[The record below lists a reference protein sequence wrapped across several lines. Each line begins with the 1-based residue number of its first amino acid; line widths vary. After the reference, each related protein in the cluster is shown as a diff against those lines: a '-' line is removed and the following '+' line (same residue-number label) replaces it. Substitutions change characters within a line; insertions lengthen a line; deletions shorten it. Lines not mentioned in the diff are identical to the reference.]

1 MNRKWITRTLPVSL
15 VLTFLPMPAAAFY
28 QEAYII
34 PRLVAGGIEGFV
46 YTPKLSFKNLS
57 SKQCDGRFLLL
68 EGNFDP
74 AGGVFEFNGFRIG
87 DGILPVSLPPGEG
100 LTGKLRKIDAGDYT
114 GFGVWRQDGACVA
127 GQDVVLT
134 ADFEVGKVQADHQYV
149 IVDQIGLTASSRPS
163 QRWGFAVRKEG
174 TADSGNST
182 AFAVVPGEPG
192 PYGLTV
198 DFFPE
203 SGIGQW
209 TRKGTATGPLAV
221 FVYQVFGQD
230 LPANFAGYVTVSA
243 DKPVYLE
250 ALTVAWGSGVQGG
263 LQYSNFPV
271 LADAAVPHTRQI
283 SAENLQHAL
292 DQVRRDYSI
301 VGVSAAVV
309 VRGQLVWT
317 GVSGNSFPGAPITS
331 DMHFDIGSAAKNF
344 VAALVLK
351 LSEEGLLSLED
362 PISRWLPSYLY
373 VDGRVTIRQL
383 LDHTSGI
390 YNFTAKQSYWDA
402 VFSNPSRRWLPEEVL
417 SYIGPP
423 DFPPGASWNYSNTNY
438 TLLGMIAQKAA
449 GCSLSAALRR
459 RLLDP
464 LGLTNT
470 FLQAEEAIPGT
481 IAHGWFDMNGD
492 GRYDDISG
500 IDRTSQ
506 TTATWGA
513 GGMVSTAADVARWA
527 CALFEGKVLSAA
539 SLSQMLAFREVA
551 VPPTPIVGYGLGA
564 LRAFFSGREYWG
576 HGGNMIGYTAIML
589 YAPKER
595 VSVALLINQ
604 DSVDYEVGPP
614 LLDPMVNAIQP

>member
-1 MNRKWITRTLPVSL
+1 MNRKWITQALPAGL
-15 VLTFLPMPAAAFY
+15 VLSFLLMPVAAAY
-28 QEAYII
+28 QEAYVM
-34 PRLVAGGIEGFV
+34 PRLVSGGIDGAV
-46 YTPKLSFKNLS
+46 YTTMLSFKNLS
-57 SKQCDGRFLLL
+57 NKQCDGRFQLL
-68 EGNFDP
+68 ERDFAP
-74 AGGVFEFNGFRIG
+74 AAGVFEFNGFRIG
-87 DGILPVSLPPGEG
+87 DGILPVSLSPGEG
-100 LTGKLRKIDAGDYT
+100 LSGKLRKTDASSYT
-114 GFGVWRQDGACVA
+114 GFGIWSQDGACVA

-134 ADFEVGKVQADHQYV
+134 ADVEVGKVQADNQYV

-182 AFAVVPGEPG
+182 AFAVVPGGPG
-192 PYGLTV
+192 PYGWTV

-221 FVYQVFGQD
+221 FVHQLFGQD
-230 LPANFAGYVTVSA
+230 LPANFAGYVTVSI

-263 LQYSNFPV
+263 IQYSNFPV
-271 LADAAVPHTRQI
+271 RADATVPHTRQL
-283 SAENLQHAL
+283 SANILQQAL
-292 DQVRRDYSI
+292 DQVRRDYNI

-317 GVSGNSFPGAPITS
+317 GVSGNSFPGAPIVS
-331 DMHFDIGSAAKNF
+331 DMYFDIGSAAKNF
-344 VAALVLK
+344 VAALILK
-351 LSEEGLLSLED
+351 LSEEGALSLED
-362 PISRWLPSYLY
+362 PLSRWLPNFVN
-373 VDGRVTIRQL
+373 VDSRVTIRQL
-383 LDHTSGI
+383 LGHTSGI
-390 YNFTAKQSYWDA
+390 SNFTANQSFWDA
-402 VFSNPSRRWLPEEVL
+402 VFRSPSRRWLPEEVL
-417 SYIGPP
+417 SYIGPA

-438 TLLGMIAQKAA
+438 TLLGMIAERAA
-449 GCSLSAALRR
+449 GCSLSTALRR

-470 FLQAEEAIPGT
+470 FLEAEEAVPGT

-539 SLSQMLAFREVA
+539 SLSQMLAFRDA
-551 VPPTPIVGYGLGA
+551 SVPPTPIVGYGLGA

-576 HGGNMIGYTAIML
+576 HGGDMIGYTAIML

-595 VSVALLINQ
+595 VSIGVLFNQ
-604 DSVDYEVGPP
+604 DFVDYEVGPP
-614 LLDPMVNAIQP
+614 LLGAMVSAIQP